1 MLIHVGFELGLEF
14 ATPAAVVL
22 MPYLHP
28 SRASTIQTIEPLA
41 ATPPIAFCNY
51 YDSYGNQCVR
61 TSAPAGTVTFR
72 TSVVVND
79 DGGCDPQWPNAYQ
92 HPVPELPNEVL
103 LFLLP
108 SRYCEVDS
116 ELRDIAW
123 SLFGHLPAGWPL
135 VQAVCNYV
143 HSHIRFDY
151 LMARANRTALDVYR
165 ERAGVCRGP

>member
-1 MLIHVGFELGLEF
+1 ELGLEF
-14 ATPAAVVL
+14 ATPAAVIL

-28 SRASTIQTIEPLA
+28 SRASAIQTIEPLA
-41 ATPPIAFCNY
+41 ATPPIVFYNY

-61 TSAPAGTVTFR
+61 TSAPAGSVTFR

-79 DGGCDPQWPNAYQ
+79 SGRSDPQWPNAYQ
-92 HPVPELPNEVL
+92 HPVPDLPNEVL

-123 SLFGHLPAGWPL
+123 S
-135 VQAVCNYV
+135 
-143 HSHIRFDY
+143 
-151 LMARANRTALDVYR
+151 
-165 ERAGVCRGP
+165 